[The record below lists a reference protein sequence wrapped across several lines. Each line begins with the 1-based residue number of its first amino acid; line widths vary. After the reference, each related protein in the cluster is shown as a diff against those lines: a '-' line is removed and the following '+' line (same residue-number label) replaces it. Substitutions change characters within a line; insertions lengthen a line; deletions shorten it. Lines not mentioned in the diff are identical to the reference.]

1 MKKAL
6 VVLFLYVFGMCSM
19 VPNAFAQVQQ
29 SNKQFRLKPGEQM
42 GKYIVRHE
50 KGRLGI
56 WNTDDEKWIVKPNRR
71 YSQFRFIDSH
81 IAFVKGAGYEKW
93 EDGSYVLGWGYVYF
107 DPESKNPI
115 QEFILPKYDK
125 IGPRGIGGPYTL
137 AIYKGDKEIR
147 RGSWWDD
154 EAEFNAGV
162 KWGLMNGKGEEIM
175 PFSYDSIQFK
185 PYCLVAYQNGLCGLF
200 SREGKQIIPVKYSWI
215 SGIIKDNEQV
225 LGILACNQEGKCGVI
240 DTLDNVVVPFQ
251 YDSIADF
258 EPDEELFKIAK
269 VDIDKVGKH
278 LVQVKLGDKY
288 GLLNYKNKLVAPVQ
302 YNTSR
307 ELNTQALLYPQSSF
321 FYYINERVLYMVS
334 NKGEFETTAEYEVR
348 KNSQELQEA
357 YVQKQMPHADKDFIN
372 WTLKNIKSPFVYYLI
387 RYNAD
392 NEIYE
397 FVNYATPRQTYY
409 LSIPRSEAESFKQH
423 FDEIKADA
431 IPSSKCFIEN
441 DAISIA
447 EVTFTMPDGKVYQ
460 YLNPA
465 CKGNKWPLEIT
476 KTKIVQI
483 DETQTD
489 NTLYK

>member
-6 VVLFLYVFGMCSM
+6 MVLFLYVFGICGM
-19 VPNAFAQVQQ
+19 VPKAFAQVQQ
-29 SNKQFRLKPGEQM
+29 SNQQFRLKPGEQQ

-50 KGRLGI
+50 RGGLGI
-56 WNTDDEKWIVKPNRR
+56 WNTDDEKWIVKPKWR
-71 YSQFRFIDSH
+71 YGQFRFIDSRT
-81 IAFVKGAGYEKW
+81 AFVRGAGYEKW
-93 EDGSYVLGWGYVYF
+93 EDGSYVLGWGFVYF

-115 QEFILPKYDK
+115 REFILPKYDAFAYVV
-125 IGPRGIGGPYTL
+125 GGPYAL
-137 AIYKGDKEIR
+137 AIYTGDKEIK
-147 RGSWWDD
+147 RGSWWD
-154 EAEFNAGV
+154 AETKAGF

-185 PYCLVAYQNGLCGLF
+185 SNCLIAYQNGLSGLF
-200 SREGKQIIPVKYSWI
+200 SKEGKQIIPVKYSWI
-215 SGIIKDNEQV
+215 SGIIKDNGQV
-225 LGILACNQEGKCGVI
+225 LGILACNKEGKCGVI

-258 EPDEELFKIAK
+258 EPDEELFKAVK
-269 VDIDKVGKH
+269 IDMDEVGKH
-278 LVQVKLGDKY
+278 LVQVKLGNKY
-288 GLLNYKNKLVAPVQ
+288 GLLNYKNMLVTPVQ
-302 YNTSR
+302 HTTAQ
-307 ELNTQALLYPQSSF
+307 ELHTQAVLYPQSSF
-321 FYYINERVLYMVS
+321 LYYVSVRVDFLGS
-334 NKGEFETTAEYEVR
+334 QKGEFETTAEYEAR

-357 YVQKQMPHADKDFIN
+357 YLHKQMPHADKDFIN
-372 WTLKNIKSPFVYYLI
+372 WTLKNVKNPFVYHLI

-423 FDEIKADA
+423 FDQIKADA

-447 EVTFTMPDGKVYQ
+447 EVTFTTPDGKVYQ

-476 KTKIVQI
+476 KTRIIQI
-483 DETQTD
+483 NETQTA
-489 NTLYK
+489 NNAE